1 MPSKRMLQRWYRCVD
16 CGVDV
21 DATGQWFMVHN
32 AVWAASGL
40 EPEGPMLCLVDL
52 EPRLGRPLV
61 YDDFAPTDP
70 VNARYW
76 DNRDRMLPEIGA
88 QHALRRAQ

>member
-1 MPSKRMLQRWYRCVD
+1 
-16 CGVDV
+16 
-21 DATGQWFMVHN
+21 
-32 AVWAASGL
+32 
-40 EPEGPMLCLVDL
+40 MLCLVDL